1 MIDGD
6 CEDYILNNGY
16 KTILRKKILSVFENL
31 EDKRYTLILFDAN
44 LYLFFEEECL
54 ATSNDCLNLY
64 EYNNIPKDVL
74 LELSCGKS
82 SEIREKLYAYDL
94 NRTLEVLG

>member
-1 MIDGD
+1 MIDVSE
-6 CEDYILNNGY
+6 EDYILNNGY
-16 KTILRKKILSVFENL
+16 KTILRQNFQTVFENL

-54 ATSNDCLNLY
+54 ATSNDCVDLY

-94 NRTLEVLG
+94 NRNLEVLG

>member
-1 MIDGD
+1 MIDSD

-31 EDKRYTLILFDAN
+31 EDKRYTLILFYAN

-54 ATSNDCLNLY
+54 ATSNDCLDLY